1 MLTRHFSGG
10 EEPWHFREGSVGGG
24 CHAVAP
30 AEFFVRVLKH
40 MKKIG
45 ILFLLITIS
54 GSSCS
59 NSSSAQNS
67 AIIGSWVTD
76 ACEQLTD
83 SKDQPVDVW
92 AKSTY
97 TFDSKG
103 NIYLK
108 SASYSDSDC
117 LTKSNAIN
125 SDAMLVAI
133 YSEQAPIINSQGKKA
148 NRILIT
154 FSSAPPPQA
163 TTSGYYKI
171 TNNQLCFSESFH
183 FYAGSFRK
191 SNSDDTEID
200 FNNCLTKNEP

>member
-1 MLTRHFSGG
+1 
-10 EEPWHFREGSVGGG
+10 
-24 CHAVAP
+24 
-30 AEFFVRVLKH
+30 

-45 ILFLLITIS
+45 ILFLLMAIS
-54 GSSCS
+54 GYSCS
-59 NSSSAQNS
+59 NSSGPQNS

-83 SKDQPVDVW
+83 SMDQPVDVW

-97 TFDSKG
+97 IFDSKG
-103 NIYLK
+103 NIYVK
-108 SASYSDSDC
+108 STSYSDSGC

-125 SDAMLVAI
+125 SDTMLVAI
-133 YSEQAPIINSQGKKA
+133 YSEQGPIITSQGKKA

-163 TTSGYYKI
+163 TTRGYYKI
-171 TNNQLCFSESFH
+171 TNSQLCFSESFH

-191 SNSDDTEID
+191 SNFDDTQID
-200 FNNCLTKNEP
+200 FNNCLTKNKP